1 MCSTQQWGFNFS
13 TWMCCVCSDIQRVL
27 REDREKLRLLQ
38 KNQPRFSEEQKKEL
52 MEVHPWIKKGGLP
65 KAVDI
70 KVVWQFL
77 FSITYVMSKCTL
89 KHFSPLCFMSET
101 KWQMWFS
108 HIQTLHFS
116 PSLLAVRH
124 LGVFLLQRHHR
135 GRHSRGSGE
144 WAWPG
149 HGRNGDGGRRL
160 PVSAPGGIYQHWRHF
175 LPPCFSRLTN
185 TAVQIMKWLKR
196 DLCYVSLKRGP
207 SLLWYRSSF

>member
-1 MCSTQQWGFNFS
+1 MCF
-13 TWMCCVCSDIQRVL
+13 VCSDIQSVL

-70 KVVWQFL
+70 KVGAVSF
-77 FSITYVMSKCTL
+77 FSYVCQSWTL
-89 KHFSPLCFMSET
+89 KHFSPLCFMSDT

-108 HIQTLHFS
+108 YIHPLHFS

-144 WAWPG
+144 WAGPE
-149 HGRNGDGGRRL
+149 HGWDGDGGHRL
-160 PVSAPGGIYQHWRHF
+160 PVSAQRGIYQRWRCF
-175 LPPCFSRLTN
+175 LPPCFSR
-185 TAVQIMKWLKR
+185 
-196 DLCYVSLKRGP
+196 P
-207 SLLWYRSSF
+207 